1 MMLITAAL
9 AVPFA
14 LTAHRFA
21 WLNRHL
27 ATASGLLSL
36 GFGLW
41 LAYQIGVVDGLFSA
55 ASSWSPE

>member
-1 MMLITAAL
+1 
-9 AVPFA
+9 VPFA

-55 ASSWSPE
+55 AASWSPE